1 MTRRELERG
10 IKTFDLQKFFLK
22 DTSKISE
29 YSAILVITDNQ
40 LILTE
45 NGDHGRDYHIDTL
58 ADICKII
65 YDIPEMGGI
74 TNWSQYMKEIER
86 QYASNLIWA
95 RLSNENSEPTFWIIF
110 PETITQ
116 NQYNLFATWAY
127 NQNNISILTEVEE
140 HLQRAFVGFRGLTE
154 TGYGLEQALD
164 YASTLIREKEVWKP
178 IDMNIVGK
186 TIADFTTQKVSKKVK
201 V

>member
-10 IKTFDLQKFFLK
+10 IKAFDLQKFFLK

-140 HLQRAFVGFRGLTE
+140 HCNVLLWDFVG
-154 TGYGLEQALD
+154 
-164 YASTLIREKEVWKP
+164 
-178 IDMNIVGK
+178 
-186 TIADFTTQKVSKKVK
+186 
-201 V
+201 

>member
-10 IKTFDLQKFFLK
+10 IKAFDLQKFFLK

-86 QYASNLIWA
+86 QYASNLI
-95 RLSNENSEPTFWIIF
+95 
-110 PETITQ
+110 
-116 NQYNLFATWAY
+116 
-127 NQNNISILTEVEE
+127 
-140 HLQRAFVGFRGLTE
+140 
-154 TGYGLEQALD
+154 
-164 YASTLIREKEVWKP
+164 
-178 IDMNIVGK
+178 
-186 TIADFTTQKVSKKVK
+186 
-201 V
+201 

>member
-29 YSAILVITDNQ
+29 YSAILVITDHQ

-65 YDIPEMGGI
+65 YGIPEMDGI

-95 RLSNENSEPTFWIIF
+95 RLSNENSESIFWIIF

-116 NQYNLFATWAY
+116 NQYNLFAMWAY
-127 NQNNISILTEVEE
+127 NQNNMSKLAEVEE
-140 HLQRAFVGFRGLTE
+140 YLQRTFVGFRGLSE

-164 YASTLIREKEVWKP
+164 YASTLIGEKEVWKP
-178 IDMNIVGK
+178 IDRNIVGE
-186 TIADFTTQKVSKKVK
+186 TIADFTIQKVSKKVK